1 MDYLRLPFKNGKYLK
16 VDYNNFLEIQDELE
30 LFLDEE
36 SYMNSRKFAKKVLF
50 SQEIKSNN
58 MVEGITDDLFII
70 EKVILDTSSIKDEKI
85 RKRIINLYNGYKYIL
100 THKVMDSNHLK
111 DLYAI
116 LSDGLLE
123 DSDMARMGNFYRK
136 DKVFILKNGRLDAE
150 PDQGL
155 PFDLIDKYMNIY
167 FDYVN
172 CEING
177 NSLTEH
183 FIKSQI
189 MHFYFVYIHPYFDVN
204 GRTSRTMAMWYL
216 INHDVYPFIIF
227 NRAITFEASNYDKA
241 IMDTKK
247 FWDIS
252 FFIKYMMVNVKRELE
267 KEMIMG
273 QIKDS
278 TSMKLEA
285 IDYQSIMY
293 ILSMNDEVNV
303 LNFATTYKRFNDHK
317 PIRQIYEEMIVPLK
331 DKGVLEVVRNT
342 NKMMFDN
349 NPNEVLRI
357 NPSKFDKTNP
367 KIRRLNLDNK

>member
-1 MDYLRLPFKNGKYLK
+1 MDYLKLPFKNGKYLK

-317 PIRQIYEEMIVPLK
+317 PVRQIYEEMIVPLK